1 MKILSSTQIKEA
13 VELLKTGKVIIYP
26 TETSY
31 GIGCDATNAEA
42 VKRIFLIKGRPED
55 KGVTILLPSADPYG
69 EKYVAWS
76 PQLKMLAEKHWPG
89 PLNIV
94 LPVKEN
100 NQIAQQCLTGSTI
113 SVRQSSH
120 PIAQALADQLGVPI
134 VSTSANISGEPELY
148 DLESLIA
155 AFSKQ
160 AFKPDA
166 IINAGPLPHNLPSTM
181 VHEKDGRIS
190 VLRRGAV
197 TL

>member
-1 MKILSSTQIKEA
+1 MKIFSTIQLAEA
-13 VELLKTGKVIIYP
+13 VELLKNGKVIIYP

-42 VKRIFLIKGRPED
+42 VKRVFLIKGRPED
-55 KGVTILLPSADPYG
+55 KGVTVLLPTADGFG
-69 EKYVAWS
+69 EKYVIWS
-76 PQLKMLAEKHWPG
+76 AGLKMLAEKHWPG

-94 LPVKEN
+94 LESSTESP
-100 NQIAQQCLTGSTI
+100 IAPQCFTGSTI
-113 SVRQSSH
+113 SVRRSSH

-148 DLESLIA
+148 DLESIVA

-160 AFKPDA
+160 AFRPNA
-166 IINAGPLPHNLPSTM
+166 IMNAGPLPHNLPSTM

-190 VLRRGAV
+190 ILRRGAV